1 VCDGRPRK
9 SRNTPKKQKT
19 GENNSTRKT
28 EKKIRDGWRIRWKN
42 RRISMQY
49 KFYTLSPPFYIYI
62 YIFFSL
68 SLKGDVRLSLSYD
81 FSPAITTH
89 RWSGHPPA
97 NNYLPNEEKNKK
109 T

>member
-1 VCDGRPRK
+1 
-9 SRNTPKKQKT
+9 
-19 GENNSTRKT
+19 
-28 EKKIRDGWRIRWKN
+28 
-42 RRISMQY
+42 MQY